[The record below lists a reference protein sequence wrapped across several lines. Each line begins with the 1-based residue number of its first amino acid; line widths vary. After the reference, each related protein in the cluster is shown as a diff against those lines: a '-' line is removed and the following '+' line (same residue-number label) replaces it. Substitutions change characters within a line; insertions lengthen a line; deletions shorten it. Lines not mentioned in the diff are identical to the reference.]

1 MLTGP
6 GNGCST
12 SIQEAGKPMFNT
24 RHPIS
29 KLLFSLLTSLAI
41 GACVPA
47 EEGGGSSSSDAKE
60 ARQQIQAANW
70 QTSDCLRDSAG
81 LYFKG
86 LYRFTDEGK
95 INSGY
100 QTYQDSACT
109 TRANDSRMPDSFRA
123 DYEVKEEET
132 LFDGTRGFGL
142 DLFIQGAAVNGYLSL
157 KDDKTLCFSNNM
169 VFRAN
174 ELYATLAED
183 ASYMDYDHCLSVF
196 DSSND
201 PNPNP
206 DPVTNAN
213 LQGIWV
219 LGTQCRVNNSGDHFY
234 WIMQFRDDGHV
245 FQAYAF
251 FDNASCSGTTTSTT
265 LAELDPVLTYTDLGE
280 ATLSDGRQGRQMRLS
295 QGANNFEG
303 YYIIENQNELCVSH
317 SFTLTGSGLTS
328 TDIDYN
334 NCFTRY
340 QE

>member
-1 MLTGP
+1 MNLT
-6 GNGCST
+6 
-12 SIQEAGKPMFNT
+12 T
-24 RHPIS
+24 RPIS
-29 KLLFSLLTSLAI
+29 KILFSIGATLAI
-41 GACVPA
+41 AACVPV
-47 EEGGGSSSSDAKE
+47 EDDSDSASEKE
-60 ARQQIQAANW
+60 AREILQANNW
-70 QTSDCLRDSAG
+70 QSSDCMRDNNG
-81 LYFKG
+81 TYRKG
-86 LYRFTDEGK
+86 LYRFGDDGQLRL
-95 INSGY
+95 GY
-100 QTYQDSACT
+100 QAYQDSSCS
-109 TRANDSRMPDSFRA
+109 TRANDQHSPDSIQA
-123 DYEVKEEET
+123 GYEMQGEET
-132 LFDGTRGFGL
+132 LFDGSDGYAIDL
-142 DLFIQGAAVNGYLSL
+142 DILGNSINSYFNLRDS
-157 KDDKTLCFSNNM
+157 DTLCFADNVTFEANGLSAEINNS
-169 VFRAN
+169 
-174 ELYATLAED
+174 
-183 ASYMDYDHCLSVF
+183 ASYIDYDHCLSIY
-196 DSSND
+196 SSNND

-206 DPVTNAN
+206 NPVTNAN

-219 LGTQCRVNNSGDHFY
+219 LGTQCRVNNTGDHFY

-251 FDNASCSGTTTSTT
+251 FDNANCSGTTTSTT